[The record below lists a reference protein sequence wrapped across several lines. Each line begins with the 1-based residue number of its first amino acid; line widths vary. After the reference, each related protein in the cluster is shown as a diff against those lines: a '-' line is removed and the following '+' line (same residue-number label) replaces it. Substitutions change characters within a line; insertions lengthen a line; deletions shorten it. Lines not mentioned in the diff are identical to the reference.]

1 MDREKILDIMRN
13 LRTQREMKLLNE
25 DLNNAKIL
33 ESSENKPLNEVVN
46 VKYIGTIM
54 LEENINGEKVKK
66 EKPVFVVMEK
76 RTDKNGNSINVERYC
91 FEDGEVIGGNN
102 KNDSYNFIVLS
113 EKYAGNQDLLEQLQ
127 EIENSKEILDLNET
141 EDKRRKSIAKAIG
154 IDEKNMSIDEID
166 ADKELDKN
174 GKKEEKEEDKIKSR
188 DVSKLNTREETSLN
202 TYLKGK
208 TLGNLLGLKEH
219 GIKGACKIAVVT
231 TSGLE
236 SATGKIEKTSNKYS
250 FVAILNNGDA
260 VPLGEDILTLD
271 TSKGTNPA
279 ESQTTINND
288 GRVNKETVNSS
299 FKIVNGNGNEYLQVG
314 YDETSGLELKYTTKE
329 RGSNDNLALELET
342 QRTFPQSSAVRQYS
356 NTKGAGTDEVDK
368 MNDKANKHN
377 EHDKELE
384 NGSSI
389 EMRDIDENPDNDS
402 HTHDDKKDKRNEN
415 NIQSIEETYIGY
427 CVRKILDT
435 PIDLETYRR
444 R

>member
-13 LRTQREMKLLNE
+13 LRIQREMELLND

-33 ESSENKPLNEVVN
+33 ENSENKPLNEVVN

-66 EKPVFVVMEK
+66 EKPVFVIMEK

-102 KNDSYNFIVLS
+102 KNDNYNFIVLS

-127 EIENSKEILDLNET
+127 EIENRKETLDLNEI
-141 EDKRRKSIAKAIG
+141 EDKRHKSIAKAIG
-154 IDEKNMSIDEID
+154 VDGKNMSIDEID
-166 ADKELDKN
+166 PDKELVKN

-236 SATGKIEKTSNKYS
+236 SATGKTEKTSNKYS

-377 EHDKELE
+377 EHDEELE
-384 NGSSI
+384 KGSI
-389 EMRDIDENPDNDS
+389 EMRDIDENPNNDS
-402 HTHDDKKDKRNEN
+402 HTHTHNVEEDEN
-415 NIQSIEETYIGY
+415 NIQSIEETYISY

>member
-288 GRVNKETVNSS
+288 GRVNKETV
-299 FKIVNGNGNEYLQVG
+299 
-314 YDETSGLELKYTTKE
+314 
-329 RGSNDNLALELET
+329 
-342 QRTFPQSSAVRQYS
+342 
-356 NTKGAGTDEVDK
+356 
-368 MNDKANKHN
+368 
-377 EHDKELE
+377 
-384 NGSSI
+384 
-389 EMRDIDENPDNDS
+389 
-402 HTHDDKKDKRNEN
+402 
-415 NIQSIEETYIGY
+415 
-427 CVRKILDT
+427 
-435 PIDLETYRR
+435 
-444 R
+444 